1 MLIDIGRMDMH
12 KLSVEVALRLKKC
25 KDYGTCIDIES
36 VGFKEWIHLPQALDN
51 LEYDSVSGN
60 EEQADK

>member
-1 MLIDIGRMDMH
+1 MAHVLI
-12 KLSVEVALRLKKC
+12 LK
-25 KDYGTCIDIES
+25 